1 MRYVALFRGIN
12 VGGHKKVDMKKL
24 RSVFEALGLTAV
36 STYINSGNVLFTARD
51 NKKIIRQKIEA
62 RLKKE
67 WGVAI
72 AVLVKTE
79 SEMKKIAGALP
90 KEWRNDAK
98 QRADVAYL
106 FPEVDKEA
114 IVKSLPFK
122 KEYVRVGYV
131 KGAVYWQ
138 MERSDYGR
146 SRLNK
151 LLGYEGYKFMTIRN
165 INTARFLAGER

>member
-1 MRYVALFRGIN
+1 M
-12 VGGHKKVDMKKL
+12 
-24 RSVFEALGLTAV
+24 
-36 STYINSGNVLFTARD
+36 
-51 NKKIIRQKIEA
+51 
-62 RLKKE
+62 
-67 WGVAI
+67 AI

-79 SEMKKIAGALP
+79 SEMKKIARALP

-106 FPEVDKEA
+106 FPEVDKET

-122 KEYVRVGYV
+122 SEYVRVGYV

-138 MERSDYGR
+138 VKRSDYGR

-151 LLGYEGYKFMTIRN
+151 LLGHEGYKFMTIRN
-165 INTARFLAGER
+165 INTARFLAGERGKK